1 MIYFCLI
8 ETSASSV
15 PHMEPLDAN
24 DLPEAAAQTRQA
36 IRGHQSVIAAH
47 VFGDG
52 YRLETILPD
61 AQPSPAMPGG
71 KSCAAD
77 GSAS

>member
-24 DLPEAAAQTRQA
+24 DLAEAAGQTRQA
-36 IRGHQSVIAAH
+36 IRGHHSVIAAH

-52 YRLETILPD
+52 HRLETILPD
-61 AQPSPAMPGG
+61 APPSPAEPGG
-71 KSCAAD
+71 RSAAPD
-77 GSAS
+77 DPAS